1 MSFTF
6 LLLALSSCLL
16 LPQGE
21 DLREL
26 SGLSESDAA
35 AIEDNQTLD
44 PSGAQFKKLLYR
56 TGTVDGGVLRQW
68 AKRSKDTTVEQV
80 AADPAAFRFHPFSM
94 DVKADSVHRF
104 DFAPEDAKD
113 FLSGFYIANCQ
124 TKTGEEFILIS
135 RSSVS
140 SWPLNENLPQ
150 PQKISFDG
158 FFVGKLAIKLG
169 QLETSARPVFVARR
183 FAWYPDQENESLKID
198 AAKVALAKAGV
209 DISLLDI
216 VKSRKGEPIGNRESI
231 CYWQMLAACKS
242 VQPVDSADRIDFA
255 TMLRS
260 PLDSVGKFASVQG
273 RVRQCVP
280 VKLTSPDAM
289 ELLGT
294 DTWYQ
299 LTIFPDLDGRPIE
312 VGTRGDPEVYKN
324 AFPVTVCA
332 VELPEGYDSESIVG
346 NTFQYNGFFYR
357 IWSYPSE
364 RTESR
369 EDLAGQPSPLM
380 MASSMV
386 KVKSTTGQLQTLLG
400 SVLLAM
406 ALAVGFVVWFVSR
419 AKKTKPRSEL
429 PDQIEAW

>member
-1 MSFTF
+1 MG
-6 LLLALSSCLL
+6 APR
-16 LPQGE
+16 LPGFC
-21 DLREL
+21 
-26 SGLSESDAA
+26 
-35 AIEDNQTLD
+35 I
-44 PSGAQFKKLLYR
+44 YR
-56 TGTVDGGVLRQW
+56 
-68 AKRSKDTTVEQV
+68 A
-80 AADPAAFRFHPFSM
+80 
-94 DVKADSVHRF
+94 SV
-104 DFAPEDAKD
+104 
-113 FLSGFYIANCQ
+113 
-124 TKTGEEFILIS
+124 
-135 RSSVS
+135 
-140 SWPLNENLPQ
+140 
-150 PQKISFDG
+150 
-158 FFVGKLAIKLG
+158 LG

-231 CYWQMLAACKS
+231 CYWQMLAASKTA
-242 VQPVDSADRIDFA
+242 QITDSADRIGFA

-260 PLDSVGKFASVQG
+260 PIDSVGKFASVQG

-280 VKLTSPDAM
+280 VKVTSPDAI

-312 VGTRGDPEVYKN
+312 VGTRDGGPEVYQN
-324 AFPVTVCA
+324 AFPVTVC
-332 VELPEGYDSESIVG
+332 VLDLPQGFNSESIVG
-346 NTFQYNGFFYR
+346 KTFQYDGFFYR

-364 RTESR
+364 RTEDS
-369 EDLAGQPSPLM
+369 ELDGQPSPLM
-380 MASSMV
+380 MASSMI

-400 SVLLAM
+400 AILLAM
-406 ALAVGFVVWFVSR
+406 GLAVGFVIWFVSR